1 MNKKSVK
8 LMIPASQTIVLR
20 RWWLFCP
27 KNNLYAVCDG
37 DLLCDVQAIVNAA
50 NNSLIGG
57 DGVDHNFD
65 RCSGVVDAVV

>member
-1 MNKKSVK
+1 MWWKYKDES
-8 LMIPASQTIVLR
+8 TGRYVLYHQP
-20 RWWLFCP
+20 LFCP

-50 NNSLIGG
+50 NNSLLGG

-65 RCSGVVDAVV
+65 RCSGVADAVV